1 MTEKSITREALLA
14 SFGALESQFT
24 SSLKNAQ
31 ALEQA
36 FDTSRAK
43 LVQAISS
50 HLQNAQK
57 SLPLAN
63 PLQAP
68 LNNFVATM
76 TQTSREWDAK
86 VAGRQKGVEFRQGFE
101 DSLLVFVS
109 GKVKSGKSSLGNY
122 MAWGHTD
129 PTDDTKR
136 QTLPERYPKYQSHA
150 KVEVEG

>member
-76 TQTSREWDAK
+76 TQTSRE
-86 VAGRQKGVEFRQGFE
+86 
-101 DSLLVFVS
+101 
-109 GKVKSGKSSLGNY
+109 
-122 MAWGHTD
+122 
-129 PTDDTKR
+129 
-136 QTLPERYPKYQSHA
+136 
-150 KVEVEG
+150 